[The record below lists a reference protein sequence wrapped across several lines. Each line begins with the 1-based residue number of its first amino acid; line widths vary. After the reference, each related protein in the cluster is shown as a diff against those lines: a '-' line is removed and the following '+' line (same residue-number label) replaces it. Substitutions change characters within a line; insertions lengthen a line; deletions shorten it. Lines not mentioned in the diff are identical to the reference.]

1 MKIFK
6 PKPKEYHPNS
16 LKAKVAKY
24 TNILWYIIF
33 ISFGIV
39 MIMSMSDSFF
49 INRAVYG
56 KILIRVALSSLV
68 GIFVVDTIVWLI
80 KDSDKDPNNPDGE
93 LE

>member
-1 MKIFK
+1 MSFFEKK
-6 PKPKEYHPNS
+6 RNYHPNS

-49 INRAVYG
+49 VNRAVYG
-56 KILIRVALSSLV
+56 KLLTRIALGSLV
-68 GIFVVDTIVWLI
+68 IIFIIDTVVWFVRDN
-80 KDSDKDPNNPDGE
+80 DKDPNSTNKPV
-93 LE
+93 